1 MEAIVSFGWWTN
13 ENCHTSSKGIPIS
26 IAVLHLR
33 VKSDESPTDL
43 EMNLNNNMNLWLLHD
58 PRNVGTHLNWRE
70 VVMWHNLTCG
80 RSKA

>member
-13 ENCHTSSKGIPIS
+13 ENCHMSSKGIPIS

-43 EMNLNNNMNLWLLHD
+43 EMNLNNNMNLWLLH
-58 PRNVGTHLNWRE
+58 LNRRE